1 MFSQKQKIAAIIQV
15 IPILQMEA
23 ASNSDRVLVD
33 ENSENAVRRQTILD
47 RWHPDIRDTSAHM
60 CGGTISHI

>member
-15 IPILQMEA
+15 IPILQREA

-47 RWHPDIRDTSAHM
+47 RSHPDIRDTSAHQV
-60 CGGTISHI
+60 

>member
-15 IPILQMEA
+15 IPILQREA
-23 ASNSDRVLVD
+23 ASNADRVLVD

-47 RWHPDIRDTSAHM
+47 RWHPDIRDTSAHQV
-60 CGGTISHI
+60 